1 MEPDTGNS
9 GEGIKMEQVESGI
22 APATKNGLRKLKR
35 SRRIVISALMVAL
48 GVALSIYP
56 GALPLGPTRIFPFQ
70 HMINAVAGVFL
81 GPVDA
86 VLIALSIGMIRI
98 GIGTG
103 TVFAISGGVPGALVV
118 GLLYWHLLKRDAV
131 ALTEPIGTLL
141 GALMSALMVAPIIGN
156 APFPAFAGMTA
167 QWQLFSIFFLMSS
180 LPGAVLGFLA
190 TKALRRSNVLANL

>member
-22 APATKNGLRKLKR
+22 APTAKNGLRKLKR

>member
-1 MEPDTGNS
+1 
-9 GEGIKMEQVESGI
+9 MEQVESGI
-22 APATKNGLRKLKR
+22 APTAKNGLRKLKR

>member
-1 MEPDTGNS
+1 
-9 GEGIKMEQVESGI
+9 V
-22 APATKNGLRKLKR
+22 
-35 SRRIVISALMVAL
+35 VSALVIAL

-56 GALPLGPTRIFPFQ
+56 GSIPLGPTRIFPFQ
-70 HMINAVAGVFL
+70 HMINAICGIFL

-86 VLIALSIGMIRI
+86 VLIALAIGMLRI

-118 GLLYWHLLKRDAV
+118 GLAFRYLLRRDAV
-131 ALTEPIGTLL
+131 ALTEPVGTLL
-141 GALMSALMVAPIIGN
+141 GALISALLVAPLTGN

-167 QWQLFSIFFLMSS
+167 QGQLFSSFFLMSS

-190 TKALRRSNVLANL
+190 TKALRRSNVLANI